1 MRERYNFKDIE
12 KKWQDQWQ
20 EQQVHATDN
29 NSKKE
34 KFYALETF
42 PYPSAAGL
50 HVGHPEGY
58 TAEDIQVRF
67 MRMQGK
73 NVLYTMGWDAFGLPT
88 ENYAIKV
95 GKHPKEVALTNTEN
109 FKRQVKMFGF
119 SYDWNRE
126 INTSSPEYYKWTQWI
141 FIQMFNRGL
150 AYRKNAPVNWCES
163 CKTVLA
169 REQVVDGACER
180 CKNQVIQKDMEQWFF
195 KITDYA
201 EELLSGLDKLDWP
214 NSTKEGQKNW
224 IGKSEGATLSFVVEG
239 SDTVID
245 VFTTRPDTLYG
256 VTYIVL
262 SPEHAMLASLKE
274 KATNA
279 DEITAYQE
287 TAKGKS
293 ELERT
298 QLAKEKTGVK
308 MEDVFVMHP
317 ITGEKVSVWVA
328 DYVIATYGTGAVMA
342 VPAHDERDFVFAKK
356 YGIEIR
362 KVITSDEECYTGDGL
377 LINSEE
383 FNGKNNREA
392 MFAIAEKAQG
402 KKTTTYR
409 LRDWL
414 VSRQRY
420 WGAPIPMIWC
430 DVCGAVPVPEKDL
443 PVMLPDDVDFTPDG
457 QPPLARSKDFQHVA
471 CPTCGKDARR
481 DFETMDTFVDSSW
494 YFLRYPSAHDTTQA
508 FNKEEVDKFMPV
520 DLYVIGAE
528 HIVLHLLY
536 ARFFTKVFAD
546 MGLLT
551 VREPFHKMRH
561 IGLILGNDG
570 QKMSK
575 SRGNVVNPDEVVALY
590 GADAV
595 RLYEMFMGPLED
607 AKPWSTD
614 SISGVARFLEKVWR
628 VMEKVSD
635 EEHDAVSRVVHQT
648 IKKVT
653 DDVKNMSYNTAIAQM
668 MIAVNEMTTAQHV
681 NKKDFESF
689 VKVLHPFAP
698 HITEE
703 LWHELGNTTFLQKE
717 NWPIHDESKLTKETF
732 ELVIQV
738 NGKIR
743 DRVQAKTGI
752 LEDEMKEIALRS
764 ERVVKELEGKE
775 VKKIVVIQNRL
786 VNIVV

>member
-20 EQQVHATDN
+20 ENQVHATDN
-29 NSKKE
+29 NSTKE

-95 GKHPKEVALTNTEN
+95 GKHPKEVAHTNTEN

-201 EELLSGLDKLDWP
+201 EELLSGLETLDWP
-214 NSTKEGQKNW
+214 NSTKEGQRNW
-224 IGKSEGATLSFVVEG
+224 IGKSEGAILSFVVEG
-239 SDTVID
+239 SGEKIE

-308 MEDVFVMHP
+308 MEGVAVVHP

-362 KVITSDEECYTGDGL
+362 KVIPSDEECFTGDGL

-430 DVCGAVPVPEKDL
+430 DDCGAVPVPEKDL

-457 QPPLARSKDFQHVA
+457 QPPLARSKDFQHVT

-494 YFLRYPSAHDTTQA
+494 YFLRYPSAHDTTRA

-546 MGLLT
+546 LGLVT

-575 SRGNVVNPDEVVALY
+575 SRGNVVNPDEVVELY

-595 RLYEMFMGPLED
+595 RLYEMFMGPLQD

-614 SISGVARFLEKVWR
+614 SISGVARFLEKVWK

-635 EEHDAVSRVVHQT
+635 EEQVDVSRVIHQT

-653 DDVKNMSYNTAIAQM
+653 DDITTMSYNTAIAQM
-668 MIAVNEMTTAQHV
+668 MIAVNEMTTVPNV

-717 NWPIHDESKLTKETF
+717 SWPTHDESKLTKETF

-752 LEDEMKEIALRS
+752 SEGEMKEIALHS

-786 VNIVV
+786 VNIVI

>member
-20 EQQVHATDN
+20 ENQVHATDN
-29 NSKKE
+29 NSTKE

-201 EELLSGLDKLDWP
+201 EELLSGLETLDWP
-214 NSTKEGQKNW
+214 NSTKEGQRNW

-239 SDTVID
+239 SSEKIE

-308 MEDVFVMHP
+308 MGGVFVMHP

-392 MFAIAEKAQG
+392 MFAIAEKANG
-402 KKTTTYR
+402 TKTTTYR

-471 CPTCGKDARR
+471 CPKCGKDARR

-494 YFLRYPSAHDTTQA
+494 YFLRYPSTHDKTQA
-508 FNKEEVDKFMPV
+508 FNKEEVDTFMPV

-561 IGLILGNDG
+561 IGLILGDDG

-614 SISGVARFLEKVWR
+614 SISGVARFLEKVWK
-628 VMEKVSD
+628 VMEKVSS
-635 EEHDAVSRVVHQT
+635 EEHDGVSRVIHQT

-653 DDVKNMSYNTAIAQM
+653 DDIKVMSYNTAIAQM
-668 MIAVNEMTTAQHV
+668 MIAANEMTTASQV

-703 LWHELGNTTFLQKE
+703 LWHELGNATFLQKE
-717 NWPIHDESKLTKETF
+717 SWPVCDEAKLVKEMF
-732 ELVIQV
+732 EMVIQV

-743 DRVQAKTGI
+743 DRVQVKTGI
-752 LEDEMKEIALRS
+752 SEDEMKEIALKS
-764 ERVVKELEGKE
+764 ERVMKELEGKE
-775 VKKIVVIQNRL
+775 AKKIVVIQNRL
-786 VNIVV
+786 VNIVI

>member
-29 NSKKE
+29 NSPKE

-95 GKHPKEVALTNTEN
+95 GKHPKEVAQTNTEN

-201 EELLSGLDKLDWP
+201 EELLSGLEKLDWP
-214 NSTKEGQKNW
+214 NSTKEGQRNW
-224 IGKSEGATLSFVVEG
+224 IGKSEGATLSFAVEG
-239 SDTVID
+239 SDEKIE

-262 SPEHAMLASLKE
+262 SPEHALLAELKT
-274 KATNA
+274 KATNVN
-279 DEITAYQE
+279 EITAYQE

-308 MEDVFVMHP
+308 MEGVFAVHP
-317 ITGEKVSVWVA
+317 ITGEKVSVYVA
-328 DYVIATYGTGAVMA
+328 DYVIASYGTGAVMA
-342 VPAHDERDFVFAKK
+342 VPAHDERDFAFAKK

-362 KVITSDEECYTGDGL
+362 KVIATDEECFTGDGE
-377 LINSEE
+377 LINSGE
-383 FNGKNNREA
+383 FTNKNNRDA
-392 MFAIAEKAQG
+392 MFAIAEKANG

-430 DVCGAVPVPEKDL
+430 DDCGAVPVPEKDL

-457 QPPLARSKDFQHVA
+457 QPPLARSKDFQNVP
-471 CPTCGKDARR
+471 CPTCGKNARR

-494 YFLRYPSAHDTTQA
+494 YFLRYPSAHDTTHA
-508 FNKEEVDKFMPV
+508 FNKEEVDRFMPV

-546 MGLLT
+546 LGLVT

-595 RLYEMFMGPLED
+595 RLYEMFMGPLQD

-614 SISGVARFLEKVWR
+614 SISGVARFLEKVWK
-628 VMEKVSD
+628 VIEKVND
-635 EEHDAVSRVVHQT
+635 ETHDDVSRVIHQT

-653 DDVKNMSYNTAIAQM
+653 DDIVTMSYNTAIAQM
-668 MIAVNEMTTAQHV
+668 MIAVNEMTSAQGV

-717 NWPIHDESKLTKETF
+717 NWPNHDESKLTKTTF

-752 LEDEMKEIALRS
+752 TEDEMREIALHS
-764 ERVVKELEGKE
+764 ERVMQELEGKE